1 MRDHRVIGFNRRF
14 YKFFEDYL
22 IERYLKM
29 EYYWTRL
36 FLAASSGREL
46 LLRGGSWGYGPAGIP
61 IGPSPERLKYLL
73 RRGPCECMVEA
84 VSPLFPYEY
93 SLHNKPL
100 ILKLYYLEF
109 LVFSILKSLKNMN

>member
-1 MRDHRVIGFNRRF
+1 MWA
-14 YKFFEDYL
+14 YKHKLL
-22 IERYLKM
+22 IDFWSSLRAHTYTNSILNGAWGHGNPTQPPK
-29 EYYWTRL
+29 EYAG
-36 FLAASSGREL
+36 AAPRPEEMII
-46 LLRGGSWGYGPAGIP
+46 RYGPP
-61 IGPSPERLKYLL
+61 KRLKYLL